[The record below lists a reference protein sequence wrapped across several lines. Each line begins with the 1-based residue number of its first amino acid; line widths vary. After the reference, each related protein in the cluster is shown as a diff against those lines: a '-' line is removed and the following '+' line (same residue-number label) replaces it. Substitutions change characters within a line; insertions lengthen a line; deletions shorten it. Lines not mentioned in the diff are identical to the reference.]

1 MLLTTHYMDE
11 AERLCDRVAVVDHG
25 RVIALGSPAELIA
38 SLGAEHV
45 IEFALGNGA
54 AAQGTPGGS
63 PAPARIE
70 PADEEALRG
79 LPGVSEVRVE
89 GTDVALTVAEPHV
102 ALPLLLERLRGNGG
116 SLTRL
121 SIRHASLEDVFVKLT
136 GRRLEEGDAKPGA

>member
-1 MLLTTHYMDE
+1 
-11 AERLCDRVAVVDHG
+11 
-25 RVIALGSPAELIA
+25 
-38 SLGAEHV
+38 V
-45 IEFALGNGA
+45 IEFSLGNGA
-54 AAQGTPGGS
+54 LPHGGEEAPAAH
-63 PAPARIE
+63 PAPARLE

-121 SIRHASLEDVFVKLT
+121 SIRHASLEDVFVRLT
-136 GRRLEEGDAKPGA
+136 GRRLEEGETKPGG